1 MGVNRFSRP
10 AQVAKFNPTGIDNLL
25 KVPHLLQQQE
35 DETLSQTRDWLTDM
49 YNTSSTDTDAAGVR
63 EARAGFEEELA
74 AISEDIRTKGINRA
88 QTNRLLDF
96 KNKYDQAMSTS
107 GEIGG
112 PNKYATQ
119 RDAAK
124 ATWYAS
130 GLKDYSKTRLDSI
143 WDKETAERSSY
154 DSTGNLKH
162 LALLKS
168 SKI

>member
-130 GLKDYSKTRLDSI
+130 GLNLGTYIIRVIINIIGEIIISVKNRIIILFVFI
-143 WDKETAERSSY
+143 SSFF
-154 DSTGNLKH
+154 
-162 LALLKS
+162 
-168 SKI
+168 